1 MSGLQERMK
10 KVTGEQAEKVN
21 MKGDPIPPLPV
32 VPIEV
37 MKQVVPA
44 AAKPPETIQ
53 EGSKMKL
60 TPFNGFD
67 WVHALQTAAL
77 LLGLL
82 GVHIS
87 IDSSSPLGHLLP
99 APPAPAAVV
108 TPAVGQ

>member
-1 MSGLQERMK
+1 MP
-10 KVTGEQAEKVN
+10 
-21 MKGDPIPPLPV
+21 DPNAVPV

-37 MKQVVPA
+37 MKQAVPV

-67 WVHALQTAAL
+67 WVHALQTAVL

-99 APPAPAAVV
+99 APAVV
-108 TPAVGQ
+108 TTPVVSQ